1 MGKGG
6 QPQLLLELPAPTI
19 LVIKGRL
26 GGWGGVE
33 HGTKLRLGYTENKL
47 TCLLGILFIGLVT
60 LERKNHG
67 TFVSSS
73 SSSVTLVEISSDHVR
88 EELLYLDGS
97 RSRHSF
103 CWLQL

>member
-47 TCLLGILFIGLVT
+47 TCLLGIV
-60 LERKNHG
+60 
-67 TFVSSS
+67 
-73 SSSVTLVEISSDHVR
+73 
-88 EELLYLDGS
+88 
-97 RSRHSF
+97 F
-103 CWLQL
+103 CWPGHFGEEEPWHICFQFFFQCHFGGNLQ